1 MDMRGVEYVKAK
13 MPKLGLG
20 TWQVRNESIPAA
32 VDAALASGYRFID
45 TAQIYGNEAAIG
57 KALKEALPKYNLQRA
72 DIFITSKLAPANQ
85 GPGAEKAI
93 EQSLK
98 NLQTDYLD
106 LLIIHWPGSSNP
118 SESPKNKQLRK
129 QSWETMEKFYDEGK
143 LKAIGVSNY
152 TERHLQELLG
162 HAKVHPA
169 VNQCEYHVHY
179 QTNSLVD
186 YCKKNQIH
194 FQSKPWPTK
203 RFTGKSNCQ
212 NATADSIVAVTAIIN
227 CTTVPQCL
235 RYSMSRVARCRFCW
249 QLEPSEYSCT
259 HTSNCSTTSAE
270 LVPVLCSAHQDVLC
284 MGNRHFY
291 KKSRCNWTSG
301 HSWAKAL
308 FLSITLGGFGVD
320 RFYLGLWKSG
330 IGKLFSFGGLGIW
343 TIIDIILIAVG
354 YIRPSDGSHYV

>member
-1 MDMRGVEYVKAK
+1 MKGLRLVFLTLFLVQTLADKAFYRKIQLSKCNRGLDCGRYGDCMDC
-13 MPKLGLG
+13 
-20 TWQVRNESIPAA
+20 T
-32 VDAALASGYRFID
+32 F
-45 TAQIYGNEAAIG
+45 
-57 KALKEALPKYNLQRA
+57 
-72 DIFITSKLAPANQ
+72 
-85 GPGAEKAI
+85 
-93 EQSLK
+93 
-98 NLQTDYLD
+98 
-106 LLIIHWPGSSNP
+106 
-118 SESPKNKQLRK
+118 PKNCI
-129 QSWETMEKFYDEGK
+129 FG
-143 LKAIGVSNY
+143 
-152 TERHLQELLG
+152 
-162 HAKVHPA
+162 
-169 VNQCEYHVHY
+169 
-179 QTNSLVD
+179 TNV
-186 YCKKNQIH
+186 
-194 FQSKPWPTK
+194 
-203 RFTGKSNCQ
+203 R
-212 NATADSIVAVTAIIN
+212 IN

-291 KKSRCNWTSG
+291 KKTRCNWTSG

-354 YIRPSDGSHYV
+354 YIRPSDGSHYVSTYRTPQFPGLIAVGTSVCAVATLACLLAVCLIVQDISSFHARIHNELDSFKTHSDEAWNEMQSVTRASAFAQTMARFTRQAYDAGGASGGAGGSDRS

>member
-45 TAQIYGNEAAIG
+45 TAQIYGNEAAVG

-118 SESPKNKQLRK
+118 SESPKNKELRK

-169 VNQCEYHVHY
+169 VNQF
-179 QTNSLVD
+179 QTLADKAFYRKIQLSKCNRGLD
-186 YCKKNQIH
+186 CGRYGDCMDCTFPKNCI
-194 FQSKPWPTK
+194 FGTNV
-203 RFTGKSNCQ
+203 R
-212 NATADSIVAVTAIIN
+212 IN

-291 KKSRCNWTSG
+291 KKTRCNWTSG